1 MDDSRRLTV
10 RYLRELARKHLG
22 RGHTK
27 LKTKAELLAALKP
40 WLPRSFQR
48 NPALRAT
55 AARVSVKPTRRA
67 KVTTFPALEGRGEP
81 TDGRTLSDRS
91 ERRSTDGGQRKAEP
105 LIEGF
110 FIARVA
116 GEEEARKHHLTEASA
131 RLAALKRNGAGPLDL
146 APGEGDDG
154 LHALARDPETLFVFW
169 DWPKTVR
176 EDAAGGLKS
185 PGAMLRVFDGDS
197 LVQELQFSPESRS
210 FYVHRLRPGRR
221 YRVEAYFV
229 GADGRSRQIGRS
241 SNVVQLPGPTYS
253 RADARFMEVSWE
265 ADLSRLRGDRP
276 ANGVRLRT
284 LDAERARDLSAKLR
298 PQALERALDAS
309 SERRGWLFSPSGR
322 Q

>member
-48 NPALRAT
+48 KPAPSAT

-67 KVTTFPALEGRGEP
+67 KVTAFPAPGRGEP
-81 TDGRTLSDRS
+81 TDGRTLSDRT
-91 ERRSTDGGQRKAEP
+91 ERRSADRGQRKAEP

-131 RLAALKRNGAGPLDL
+131 RLAALKRNGTGALDL
-146 APGEGDDG
+146 AAGEGDDR

-169 DWPKTVR
+169 DWPKTLR
-176 EDAAGGLKS
+176 EEAAGGLKS
-185 PGAMLRVFDGDS
+185 PGAVLRVFDGDS
-197 LVQELQFSPESRS
+197 LVQELQFSPELRS

-221 YRVEAYFV
+221 YRVEAYLV
-229 GADGRSRQIGRS
+229 GADGRSRQIGQS

-265 ADLSRLRGDRP
+265 ADLGRLRGDRP

-284 LDAERARDLSAKLR
+284 LDPERARDLSAKLR

>member
-67 KVTTFPALEGRGEP
+67 KVTAFPAPGRGEP

-298 PQALERALDAS
+298 PEALERPPDAS

-322 Q
+322 P